1 MKKRLVSLLLSL
13 LMVLTLL
20 PVPALAEESGGATDA
35 EPDIAVQAAEEEI
48 PTEDEGEE
56 EEAPS
61 STVIIDSITCVDADE
76 DGYVR
81 MMEGRDVSFGF
92 DVEGNMKKSV
102 HSGGVGGWHYKVEY
116 TDTATEEQEEVT
128 GDWGAILDATG
139 YELNHRGE
147 HRIDSDNQRI
157 PWKAGEKYAVTVEL
171 GGKSITVNLMI
182 TANPVKSIQYLGDAN
197 TPIELVRGEDGQY
210 DPQDDPDS
218 GEWQYYPWR
227 RNDVKLLVEIDGIGE
242 VQTSCNRFYNDTGM
256 HMSTQWYNDGNGMTA
271 GAIYPAWIGCNG
283 VGCVVKFKISEEPS
297 FDSITPL
304 YGATPENPLI
314 LKENSSGYNDGG
326 VFYYGIDSARPQPQ
340 YTVTLTEAGKAR
352 YNIKEHT
359 GTISTLLEKF
369 NGPYSIGYEGRTVE
383 EWPAADEPYEVTIW
397 FGTVSCKLY
406 VKVESNALT
415 EFDTAISEDSPIE
428 VEYGNAAGLVIS
440 AGKLGWDYH
449 YPLRSEKLKF
459 LVGFNGEEPQEY
471 TSEQLRKKFGE
482 EPERLWV
489 EETGQENWKPGNVYG
504 IQYQFMGKTCTVPV
518 KVIAARHTLDKL
530 EYSGGTLV
538 LAKGVHNQITQWKDI
553 FDFQSLENWPLLDIT
568 YDGKSTPEKMT
579 WARAKELFGC
589 EPSRIDMQL
598 RNDKAW
604 EVGEEGCV
612 TYVGIRGQMVEIPI
626 KIIAEPIVSLEP
638 VEPITLICRENSDA
652 CYLPTYEYEFNVQ
665 LTQEAADAYNEG
677 ETSLTGTLNEI
688 CEKLNYRGWY
698 EYLISSDQSE
708 DNVWQPGDG
717 EDHYFTVHL
726 GKDFEVPVTLVNTAS
741 LFKSLELA
749 DPNYVVELTE
759 GADAESCFG
768 GKFAYNICQDDDLMF
783 KLTLT
788 DDGMRYFGKSEKTFE
803 RTVSQIFDEF
813 QYGVKIAA
821 EPADWKVG
829 ETAEWTV
836 GLSAGMF
843 GGPDSNGPTCKI
855 KAKLVAETQVESIT
869 CTNGPIALY
878 KDVDF
883 AWYDMDHPEW
893 RNSYT
898 LRWALESE
906 RVRFEVK
913 LTNNDVIKGSRADI
927 LRKLGFCPVIDNT
940 ALAEQVENPWEIN
953 SADHAFTVYLGTK
966 SCKVPVTVNEPNK
979 ITIDEKSFPDENFRK
994 YLKANWADEA
1004 GTILAEDVR
1013 NLDCSGWGIKDLTGI
1028 ERFPNLY
1035 DLNCGGNEL
1044 TKLSIS
1050 SVNLRIL
1057 SCYGNKELTNLDVS
1071 GCPNLNYLDCDGN
1084 SVGTLDVSENP
1095 ALEMLYC
1102 ADNGLRT
1109 LDVSKNTSLT
1119 LLYCAYNELTAL
1131 DVSKNTA
1138 LIELNCGDNPLPTL
1152 DISKNL
1158 ALETL
1163 YCDNNK
1169 LTTLNVSNNTRLEKL
1184 DCSYNQLTV
1193 IYLPGTKAETNVLSR
1208 IAAFF
1213 APATYADETNT
1224 VALTELDCSWN
1235 EKLLNVDASTCEKL
1249 ERLACVGSKIDNL
1262 QLTVNVAKLEGL
1274 NLATV
1279 GAEKVVIE
1287 EKGVQVEDKP
1297 VGGEKAEKIDGAE
1310 LTLTNGEKT
1319 YKTTVFGSAYR
1330 FDAVANGEYKLTI
1343 TLKSD
1348 EGALVPYTTTV
1359 EIEGGK
1365 GLDLANVVLVQK
1377 GDVNLDGT
1385 IDVYDLQR
1393 LYEHASQINLLTGYA
1408 LAVSNING
1416 SGNAE
1421 TNMQA
1426 LFEQLTKTSKEGID
1440 SAKTG

>member
-48 PTEDEGEE
+48 PTEDGGEE
-56 EEAPS
+56 KESPS

-81 MMEGRDVSFGF
+81 IVEGSDVSFGF
-92 DVEGNMKKSV
+92 DAEGNMEKSV
-102 HSGGVGGWHYKVEY
+102 HSGGVGGWHYKVKY
-116 TDTATEEQEEVT
+116 TDTATGNREEVT
-128 GDWGAILDATG
+128 GDWSAIQDATG
-139 YELNHRGE
+139 YKLNHHGE
-147 HRIDSDNQRI
+147 HSFDSDNQRI
-157 PWKAGEKYAVTVEL
+157 PWKAEEKYAVTVEL
-171 GGKSITVNLMI
+171 GGKSITVNLLI
-182 TANPVKSIQYLGDAN
+182 TANPVKSIQYRGDAN

-210 DPQDDPDS
+210 GPQDDPDS

-227 RNDVKLLVEIDGIGE
+227 RNDVKFLVEIDGVGKKE
-242 VQTSCNRFYNDTGM
+242 TSCNRFYNDTGM
-256 HMSTQWYNDGNGMTA
+256 HLSTQWYNNGNGMTA

-283 VGCVVKFKISEEPS
+283 VGCVVKFKISEEPT
-297 FDSITPL
+297 FASITPL
-304 YGATPENPLI
+304 YGATPEDPLI
-314 LKENSSGYNDGG
+314 LKENSSGYDNGG
-326 VFYYGIDSARPQPQ
+326 VFNYGIDSAQPQPQ
-340 YTVTLTEAGKAR
+340 YTVILTEAGKAR
-352 YNIKEHT
+352 YNIKEDT

-369 NGPYSIGYEGRTVE
+369 NGPYSTGYEGRTVE
-383 EWPAADEPYEVTIW
+383 EWPAADEPYEVTIQ
-397 FGTVSCKLY
+397 FGTVSCNLY

-415 EFDTAISEDSPIE
+415 DFNTAISEDSPIE

-459 LVGFNGEEPQEY
+459 MVGFNGEEPQEY

-482 EPERLWV
+482 EPKRLWE

-504 IQYQFMGKTCTVPV
+504 IQYQFLGKTCTVPV
-518 KVIAARHTLDKL
+518 KVVAARHTLDKL

-553 FDFQSLENWPLLDIT
+553 FDFQSLEDWPLLDIT

-579 WARAKELFGC
+579 WARAEELFGC

-626 KIIAEPIVSLEP
+626 KIIAEPIVSLKP

-708 DNVWQPGDG
+708 DNVWTPGDG
-717 EDHYFTVHL
+717 KDHYFTVHL
-726 GKDFEVPVTLVNTAS
+726 GKDFEVPVTL
-741 LFKSLELA
+741 KQ
-749 DPNYVVELTE
+749 
-759 GADAESCFG
+759 
-768 GKFAYNICQDDDLMF
+768 GK
-783 KLTLT
+783 
-788 DDGMRYFGKSEKTFE
+788 
-803 RTVSQIFDEF
+803 V
-813 QYGVKIAA
+813 
-821 EPADWKVG
+821 
-829 ETAEWTV
+829 
-836 GLSAGMF
+836 
-843 GGPDSNGPTCKI
+843 
-855 KAKLVAETQVESIT
+855 
-869 CTNGPIALY
+869 
-878 KDVDF
+878 
-883 AWYDMDHPEW
+883 
-893 RNSYT
+893 
-898 LRWALESE
+898 
-906 RVRFEVK
+906 
-913 LTNNDVIKGSRADI
+913 
-927 LRKLGFCPVIDNT
+927 
-940 ALAEQVENPWEIN
+940 
-953 SADHAFTVYLGTK
+953 
-966 SCKVPVTVNEPNK
+966 
-979 ITIDEKSFPDENFRK
+979 ITIDEESFPDENFRK

-1004 GTILAEDVR
+1004 DTILAEAVTEIY
-1013 NLDCSGWGIKDLTGI
+1013 CQGWGIKDLTGI
-1028 ERFPNLY
+1028 QLFPNLR
-1035 DLNCGGNEL
+1035 DLNCSGNEL
-1044 TKLSIS
+1044 TELSINS
-1050 SVNLRIL
+1050 ANLRIL
-1057 SCYGNKELTNLDVS
+1057 SCYGNKLTNLDVS
-1071 GCPNLNYLDCDGN
+1071 NCPNLTYLDCDSN
-1084 SVGTLDVSENP
+1084 SVRKLDVSKNP

-1138 LIELNCGDNPLPTL
+1138 LIELNCGNNPLPTL
-1152 DISKNL
+1152 DVSKNL
-1158 ALETL
+1158 TLETL

-1193 IYLPGTKAETNVLSR
+1193 IYLPGTKVETNILSH

-1213 APATYADETNT
+1213 APATYANETNT
-1224 VALTELDCSWN
+1224 VALTELNCSGN
-1235 EKLLNVDASTCEKL
+1235 NLSEIDASSCKKLEKLTCVDN
-1249 ERLACVGSKIDNL
+1249 GSDK
-1262 QLTVNVAKLEGL
+1262 LTVNVAKLEGL

-1279 GAEKVVIE
+1279 GADDVEIVENGKKVQ
-1287 EKGVQVEDKP
+1287 GSS
-1297 VGGEKAEKIDGAE
+1297 VGGEIAEQMNGAE
-1310 LTLTNGEKT
+1310 LTLTNREKT
-1319 YKTTVFGSAYR
+1319 YKTTVFGPKYR

-1343 TLKSD
+1343 TPKSD

-1359 EIEGGK
+1359 KIVDGK

-1377 GDVNLDGT
+1377 GDVNLDGA

-1393 LYEHASQINLLTGYA
+1393 LYEHASQINLLSGYA